1 LPGLVK
7 LLQVRVRLP
16 LADGI
21 KNDFSST
28 TKQAAFFAI
37 SLIFM
42 DIFQWVLILLAAF
55 FIGLAKAGLKGIDM
69 MNVTI
74 MAIVFGGKAS
84 TGLVLPLL
92 CFADIMAV
100 SYYKRHVQW
109 PQFTKLVPWMAA
121 GVLIGVYV
129 GKDLNEA
136 LFRKLMALIIV
147 LTVIIMVLLE
157 LRKSTAVPDNKL
169 FVIVTGLA
177 AGFTTMLGNLA
188 GAFANIYFLAMRM
201 TKNDFIGTAAW
212 LFLVI
217 NLFKLPFQVIY
228 WKNITTATLQTDLWL
243 LPALIAGF
251 WAGLKIVERIKD
263 DSYRKVV
270 IVLTFLGAVV
280 IFFR

>member
-1 LPGLVK
+1 
-7 LLQVRVRLP
+7 
-16 LADGI
+16 
-21 KNDFSST
+21 
-28 TKQAAFFAI
+28 
-37 SLIFM
+37 M
-42 DIFQWVLILLAAF
+42 DIFQWILILLAAF
-55 FIGLAKAGLKGIDM
+55 IIGLAKAGLKGIEM

-74 MAIVFGGKAS
+74 MAIVFGSKAS

-100 SYYKRHVQW
+100 FYYKRHVQW
-109 PQFTKLVPWMAA
+109 PRFWKLIPWMMV
-121 GVLIGVYV
+121 GILLGVYV

-136 LFRKLMALIIV
+136 LFRKFMAIIIIV
-147 LTVIIMVLLE
+147 TVVIMIMME
-157 LRKSTAVPDNKL
+157 YRKATAIPDNKL
-169 FVIVTGLA
+169 FVISTGLA

-228 WKNITTATLQTDLWL
+228 WKNITGATLQTDLWL
-243 LPALIAGF
+243 IPALIAGF
-251 WAGLKIVERIKD
+251 FAGLKIVAHIKD

-270 IVLTFLGAVV
+270 IVLTFLGAIV
-280 IFFR
+280 IFFK